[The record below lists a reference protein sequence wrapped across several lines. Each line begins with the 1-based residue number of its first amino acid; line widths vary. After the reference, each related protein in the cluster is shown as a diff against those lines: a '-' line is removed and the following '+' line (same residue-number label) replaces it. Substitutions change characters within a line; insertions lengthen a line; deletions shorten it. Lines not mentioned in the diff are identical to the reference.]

1 MAEERLDRPYAQFN
15 FEVQWDGV
23 KAGFQEVSG
32 LGLEIQVAEYRAGNS
47 KEKGPLKVTTLYKV
61 PDITLKRGVVGA
73 MELFEWIKE
82 VRDGKQDQRKT
93 VTIILKDETGT
104 KDAMKWT
111 LKEARPTKYTG
122 PSLNGKGN
130 EIAIEELT
138 LACEQ
143 IDWG

>member
-1 MAEERLDRPYAQFN
+1 MAEERKDRPYAQFN
-15 FEVQWDGV
+15 FEVDFGGT
-23 KAGFQEVSG
+23 KGGFQEVSG
-32 LGLEIQVAEYRAGNS
+32 LGLEIQVAEYRDGNS
-47 KEKGPLKVTTLYKV
+47 KEKGPVKVTTLYKV
-61 PDITLKRGVVGA
+61 PDITLKRGVIGA
-73 MELFEWIKE
+73 LDLFNWIKE

-93 VTIILKDETGT
+93 VTISLKDETGT
-104 KDAMKWT
+104 KDALKWV
-111 LKEARPTKYTG
+111 LKEARPIKYTG